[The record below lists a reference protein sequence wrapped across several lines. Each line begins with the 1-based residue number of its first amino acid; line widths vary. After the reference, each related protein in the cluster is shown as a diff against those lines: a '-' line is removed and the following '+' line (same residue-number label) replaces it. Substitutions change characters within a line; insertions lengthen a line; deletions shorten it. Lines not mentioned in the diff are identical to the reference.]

1 MFFKVMT
8 KKILLL
14 IILFIFLL
22 STITLYLILNY
33 LDPYRNELVSLI
45 TITTSFVL
53 VVTSFSTLFLYLFKK
68 VYYRW
73 EVFLSHIFSSLRQW
87 FLFSIFLVWIII
99 FKIIW
104 VFSVST
110 ILLLFIMTV
119 FIELMFENM

>member
-1 MFFKVMT
+1 MT

-14 IILFIFLL
+14 IVLFIFIL
-22 STITLYLILNY
+22 SFITLYLIFNY

-45 TITTSFVL
+45 TLTTSFIL
-53 VVTSFSTLFLYLFKK
+53 LITSFTTLLLYIFKK

-87 FLFSIFLVWIII
+87 FLLSLFLIWIIA

-104 VFSVST
+104 VFAIST
-110 ILLLFIMTV
+110 IILLFIIAV

>member
-1 MFFKVMT
+1 MT

-14 IILFIFLL
+14 IVLFIFLL
-22 STITLYLILNY
+22 SIITLYLIFNY
-33 LDPYRNELVSLI
+33 LDPYRNELVSLV
-45 TITTSFVL
+45 TLTTSFVL
-53 VVTSFSTLFLYLFKK
+53 FITSFLTLLLYILKK

-87 FLFSIFLVWIII
+87 FLFSVFLVWIVV

-110 ILLLFIMTV
+110 ILLLFIITI

>member
-1 MFFKVMT
+1 MT

-22 STITLYLILNY
+22 SVITLYLILNY

-45 TITTSFVL
+45 TITTSFIL
-53 VVTSFSTLFLYLFKK
+53 VVTSFCTLFLYLFKK

-104 VFSVST
+104 VFSIST
-110 ILLLFIMTV
+110 VLLLFIMTV

>member
-1 MFFKVMT
+1 MT

-22 STITLYLILNY
+22 SVITLYLILNY

-45 TITTSFVL
+45 TITTSFIL
-53 VVTSFSTLFLYLFKK
+53 VVTSFCTLFLYLFKK

-110 ILLLFIMTV
+110 VLLLFIMTV